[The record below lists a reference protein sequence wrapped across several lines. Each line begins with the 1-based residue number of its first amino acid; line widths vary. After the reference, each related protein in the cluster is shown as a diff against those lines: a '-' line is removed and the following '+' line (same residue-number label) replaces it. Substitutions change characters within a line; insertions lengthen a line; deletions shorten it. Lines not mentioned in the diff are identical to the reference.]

1 MTRMSKNR
9 RLQNSGRQEPPAAPS
24 QPGNFMAQASYFYS
38 SNLPHPEHLDRYEK
52 LYPGAAEIVFKRF
65 EQQGLHRQSL
75 EKEVVPA
82 QLRNAR
88 LGIYVQGFSVL
99 VYAAAAVVT
108 SVFTPPWVPVSM
120 AAIYGITT
128 VVIYCYGRGKQAD
141 LLKAQRAAEA
151 FPKIPPDKQE

>member
-1 MTRMSKNR
+1 MNENE
-9 RLQNSGRQEPPAAPS
+9 RLPKADSRETTTAPS
-24 QPGNFMAQASYFYS
+24 QSGSFLAQASYFYS
-38 SNLPHPEHLDRYEK
+38 SNLPHPDHLDRYEK